1 MTKKRKPKR
10 APRQPIG
17 VVDYVLVLEDAAGRQ
32 LALAVQ
38 KDSRAPIVGE
48 EVPLHERAANEAPHL
63 AGTYVIHRVAHL
75 PPPNAAVTIE
85 RYTIPW
91 CYARRLASESRAES
105 SAQSALV
112 ETRGFGPLGSVEG
125 AFDQTTAA
133 ELSEKSRGIATD
145 LGDMAEE
152 VAAAVHSGAAGTLGL
167 DLVQRLDDA
176 SRRAKQVAMSSLF
189 KSRIRRESE

>member
-10 APRQPIG
+10 TPRRLG
-17 VVDYVLVLEDAAGRQ
+17 LVDYVLVLEDDAGRQ
-32 LALAVQ
+32 LALTVQ

-48 EVPLHERAANEAPHL
+48 ELPLDDRAAKEVPHL
-63 AGTYVIHRVAHL
+63 AGTYVVHRVAHL
-75 PPPNAAVTIE
+75 PPPNAAITIE

-91 CYARRLASESRAES
+91 CYARRAGTDSRATQGAKAALQ
-105 SAQSALV
+105 AQ
-112 ETRGFGPLGSVEG
+112 GFGPLESVEG
-125 AFDQTTAA
+125 ALDQTTAA
-133 ELSEKSRGIATD
+133 ELSEKSRSIATD
-145 LGDMAEE
+145 LGDIAEE

-176 SRRAKQVAMSSLF
+176 SRRAKQVAFSALF